1 MTNLLYMMIYA
12 DAGGQ
17 EMKAYKIYDRTDGQ
31 YGAVVFAETP
41 GKARAAAAYADGFED
56 VEFTDIGVRR
66 IKELDSCYRGHTY
79 MSWLDDQDRTDLVK
93 LANFQCHPYDDCE
106 GSSCPAHEYCDRFK
120 EESEYET

>member
-1 MTNLLYMMIYA
+1 MTIYA

-93 LANFQCHPYDDCE
+93 LANFQCHPDDDCE
-106 GSSCPAHEYCDRFK
+106 GTSCPAHEYCDRFK